1 MLISVV
7 RDNSAKE
14 LRVYVDGELRNTTE
28 VSGFGSGTL
37 DSWLCFGSDYHSTP
51 LLLDGKIAEVRMWD
65 DVRTGEEIAEYAG
78 KTVTGEE
85 EGLAHAWDFRDV
97 EEPVYR
103 NRVFPD
109 LVQGGVDV
117 QAVGYAED
125 PETIYAVNF
134 DLGIAGEDN
143 EPVPPQEIKVG
154 GLVKEPEP
162 PKLEGFVF
170 TGW

>member
-1 MLISVV
+1 M
-7 RDNSAKE
+7 
-14 LRVYVDGELRNTTE
+14 
-28 VSGFGSGTL
+28 
-37 DSWLCFGSDYHSTP
+37 
-51 LLLDGKIAEVRMWD
+51 D

-134 DLGIAGEDN
+134 DLALPARTTSRSPSGDQGGRAG
-143 EPVPPQEIKVG
+143 KG
-154 GLVKEPEP
+154 A
-162 PKLEGFVF
+162 
-170 TGW
+170 